1 MRPLLILGCLSCLLA
16 VFLGALGAHFL
27 SSHMVE
33 AGAANFATANLYHMF
48 HSLGLLAMGLS
59 WPHVKDHDKA
69 RIRLRNGAISM
80 AAGIVCFS
88 GMLYVASVSSLAGFH
103 WLIPIGGLLFMAG
116 WLAFAVAVYT
126 SRK

>member
-33 AGAANFATANLYHMF
+33 GGEDLFKTANLYHMF
-48 HSLGLLAMGLS
+48 HSLGLLAMGLT
-59 WPHVKDHDKA
+59 WPQLKDPSKSRTMLKYA
-69 RIRLRNGAISM
+69 AVSM
-80 AAGIVCFS
+80 TLGLICFS
-88 GMLYVASVSSLAGFH
+88 GMLYVASLSDLGGLH

-116 WLAFAVAVYT
+116 WALFALAAYSF
-126 SRK
+126 KK